1 MRWGPI
7 DFKNDFK
14 KTMKEDLTEFKD
26 EVLQE
31 LQSQNAS
38 IAEAQTQTADLESA
52 CLKIK
57 CTLLTVVKQH
67 MSMQDK
73 IVDLESRFSEK

>member
-1 MRWGPI
+1 
-7 DFKNDFK
+7 
-14 KTMKEDLTEFKD
+14 MKEDLTEFKD

-31 LQSQNAS
+31 LQSQIAS
-38 IAEAQTQTADLESA
+38 IVEAQTQIADLESA

-57 CTLLTVVKQH
+57 CTLLTVVKQY

-73 IVDLESRFSEK
+73 TVDLESRFSEK